1 MQPQHCTL
9 GLAQRLFQGFQPNY
23 NRGPPSTPAKLTV
36 LVAREAPVGLPRA
49 QGQHQAIWTFP
60 VPAARLLCE
69 TRQSGVPSL
78 MVEKPVSVSMSDIE
92 SYFDIGRS
100 VRLKQ
105 SARRRLCRQT

>member
-1 MQPQHCTL
+1 
-9 GLAQRLFQGFQPNY
+9 
-23 NRGPPSTPAKLTV
+23 V

-49 QGQHQAIWTFP
+49 QGAISGNLDISGPSRKTSLP
-60 VPAARLLCE
+60 E

-78 MVEKPVSVSMSDIE
+78 MVEKPASVSISDME

-105 SARRRLCRQT
+105 SARTRLCRQT